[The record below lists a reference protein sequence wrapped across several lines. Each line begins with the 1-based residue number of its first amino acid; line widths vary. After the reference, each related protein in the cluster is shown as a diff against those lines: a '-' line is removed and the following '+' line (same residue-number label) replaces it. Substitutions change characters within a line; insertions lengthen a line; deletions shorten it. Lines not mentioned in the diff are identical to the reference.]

1 MADFAPRQNEPL
13 IHFLWKEKGANMKEN
28 VASTVVFILLL
39 FLNTNLLNG
48 QSPPGKPEIFKC
60 RSPEKETFT
69 CWWKPGADG
78 GLPTNYTLTYH
89 KEGEI
94 FTHECPDYKTGGPN
108 SCYFNKKH
116 TSIWTIYI
124 ITVNATNQMGSSS
137 SDPRYVDVTY
147 IVEPDP
153 PVNLTLELKQP
164 EDRKPY
170 LWIKWFPPTLV
181 DVRSG
186 WLTLQYEIRL
196 KPEKAAEWETHFAG
210 QQTQFKILS
219 LYPGQKYLV
228 QVHCKPDHGFWSE
241 WSPESSI
248 PIPNDFSMT
257 DATVWIFVAVLS
269 AVICLIMVWAVAL
282 KGYSMVTCILP
293 PVPGPKIKGFDT
305 HLLEK
310 GKSEELLSALGCQD
324 FPPTSDC
331 EDLLVEFLEVDDSG
345 DQQLLAAHSKEHPG
359 QGVKPTH
366 SDPDSDSG
374 RGSCDS
380 PSLLSEKCDEPQA
393 NPSKFHTPEGLE
405 KAEKPETNVTQPQGP
420 QSTSVE
426 GKMPC
431 LHASGSQSST
441 WSLLQPPGLH
451 YSRSSYHSVADVC
464 KLGLGT
470 AGAASTLLDKTDA
483 RALTPSQ
490 TIETGGEGKAAERG
504 ESESFRS
511 KTDQDAARLLPQDK
525 TPLTSAKPLEYV
537 EIHKVSKDGALAL
550 LPKQNEHS
558 GRAEKTSTPETSKEY
573 SKVSRV
579 MASNILVLVQDRR
592 AQNLAPFEEP
602 AKEAPPSLPQN
613 PAAVDLASFP
623 AAPSSCRLQLGG
635 LDYLHPTGF
644 MHPFQ

>member
-1 MADFAPRQNEPL
+1 
-13 IHFLWKEKGANMKEN
+13 MKEN

-39 FLNTNLLNG
+39 FLNTNLLN
-48 QSPPGKPEIFKC
+48 
-60 RSPEKETFT
+60 
-69 CWWKPGADG
+69 
-78 GLPTNYTLTYH
+78 
-89 KEGEI
+89 
-94 FTHECPDYKTGGPN
+94 
-108 SCYFNKKH
+108 
-116 TSIWTIYI
+116 
-124 ITVNATNQMGSSS
+124 
-137 SDPRYVDVTY
+137 
-147 IVEPDP
+147 VEPDP

-248 PIPNDFSMT
+248 QIPNDFSMK
-257 DATVWIFVAVLS
+257 DATVWIFVAILS

-324 FPPTSDC
+324 FPPASDC
-331 EDLLVEFLEVDDSG
+331 EDLLVEFLEVDDSE
-345 DQQLLAAHSKEHPG
+345 DQQLVPAHSKEHPG
-359 QGVKPTH
+359 QGVTPTH
-366 SDPDSDSG
+366 LDPDSDSG

-380 PSLLSEKCDEPQA
+380 PSLLSEKCDEPRA
-393 NPSKFHTPEGLE
+393 KPSKFHTPEGPG
-405 KAEKPETNVTQPQGP
+405 KAEEPETHVTQPQGP
-420 QSTSVE
+420 QSTDVE
-426 GKMPC
+426 GKIPPS
-431 LHASGSQSST
+431 HASGSQAST
-441 WSLLQPPGLH
+441 WPWLQPSSLH

-470 AGAASTLLDKTDA
+470 AGAASTLLDETDTH
-483 RALTPSQ
+483 ALKPSQ
-490 TIETGGEGKAAERG
+490 TIETGGEGKAAEHG

-511 KTDQDAARLLPQDK
+511 ETDQDAARLLPQDK

-550 LPKQNEHS
+550 LPKQNENS
-558 GRAEKTSTPETSKEY
+558 GRAEKTSTPETGKEY
-573 SKVSRV
+573 SKVSR
-579 MASNILVLVQDRR
+579 MMESNILVLVQDRR
-592 AQNLAPFEEP
+592 AQNLAPLEEP

-613 PAAVDLASFP
+613 PAEVDLASFP
-623 AAPSSCRLQLGG
+623 AAPSNCRLQLGG

-644 MHPFQ
+644 MHSFQ

>member
-1 MADFAPRQNEPL
+1 
-13 IHFLWKEKGANMKEN
+13 MKEN
-28 VASTVVFILLL
+28 AASTVVFILLL

-78 GLPTNYTLTYH
+78 RLPTNYTLTYR
-89 KEGEI
+89 KEGET
-94 FTHECPDYKTGGPN
+94 FSHECPDYKTGGPN

-147 IVEPDP
+147 I
-153 PVNLTLELKQP
+153 
-164 EDRKPY
+164 
-170 LWIKWFPPTLV
+170 
-181 DVRSG
+181 
-186 WLTLQYEIRL
+186 
-196 KPEKAAEWETHFAG
+196 
-210 QQTQFKILS
+210 
-219 LYPGQKYLV
+219 
-228 QVHCKPDHGFWSE
+228 
-241 WSPESSI
+241 
-248 PIPNDFSMT
+248 DFSMK
-257 DATVWIFVAVLS
+257 DATVWIFVAILS

-331 EDLLVEFLEVDDSG
+331 EDLLVEFLEVDDSEG
-345 DQQLLAAHSKEHPG
+345 QQLMPAHSKEHPG
-359 QGVKPTH
+359 QGVRPTH
-366 SDPDSDSG
+366 LDPDSDSG

-380 PSLLSEKCDEPQA
+380 PSLLSEKCDEPRA

-405 KAEKPETNVTQPQGP
+405 KAEKPETNITQPQDP

-426 GKMPC
+426 GKIPSF
-431 LHASGSQSST
+431 HASGSQPST
-441 WSLLQPPGLH
+441 WPLLQPPSLA
-451 YSRSSYHSVADVC
+451 YPRSSYHSVADVC

-470 AGAASTLLDKTDA
+470 AGAASTLLDKTDTHA
-483 RALTPSQ
+483 FKPSQ
-490 TIETGGEGKAAERG
+490 TIETGGEGKAAEQR

-511 KTDQDAARLLPQDK
+511 KTDQEAARLLPQDK
-525 TPLTSAKPLEYV
+525 TPSISAKPLEYV

-550 LPKQNEHS
+550 LPKPNENS
-558 GRAEKTSTPETSKEY
+558 GWTEKTSTPETSKEY

-579 MASNILVLVQDRR
+579 MDNNILVLVQDRR
-592 AQNLAPFEEP
+592 AQDLAPFEEP

-613 PAAVDLASFP
+613 PAEVDLASFP
-623 AAPSSCRLQLGG
+623 AAPSNCRLQLGG

-644 MHPFQ
+644 MHSFQ

>member
-1 MADFAPRQNEPL
+1 
-13 IHFLWKEKGANMKEN
+13 MKEN
-28 VASTVVFILLL
+28 VPSTVVFILLL
-39 FLNTNLLNG
+39 FLNISLLNG

-89 KEGEI
+89 KEGET

-153 PVNLTLELKQP
+153 PVNLTLELKKP
-164 EDRKPY
+164 EDQKPY
-170 LWIKWFPPTLV
+170 LWIKWLPPTLV

-196 KPEKAAEWETHFAG
+196 QPEKTAEWETHFAG

-228 QVHCKPDHGFWSE
+228 QVRCKPDHGFWSE

-248 PIPNDFSMT
+248 QIPNDFSMKDT
-257 DATVWIFVAVLS
+257 TMWIFVAILS
-269 AVICLIMVWAVAL
+269 AVVCLIMIWAVAL
-282 KGYSMVTCILP
+282 KGYSMVACILP

-331 EDLLVEFLEVDDSG
+331 EDLLVEFLEVDDSE
-345 DQQLLAAHSKEHPG
+345 DQQLMPAHSKEHPS
-359 QGVKPTH
+359 QGRKPTH
-366 SDPDSDSG
+366 LDPDSDSG

-380 PSLLSEKCDEPQA
+380 PSLLSEKCDEPRA
-393 NPSKFHTPEGLE
+393 NPPKFHTPEGIE
-405 KAEKPETNVTQPQGP
+405 KPGDPETNLPRPQDP

-426 GKMPC
+426 SKLPYF
-431 LHASGSQSST
+431 HADGSKSST
-441 WSLLQPPGLH
+441 WPLPQPPILH
-451 YSRSSYHSVADVC
+451 DPGSSYHNLADVGQ
-464 KLGLGT
+464 LVLGT
-470 AGAASTLLDKTDA
+470 AGATAALLEKTDRHA
-483 RALTPSQ
+483 FNPPKT
-490 TIETGGEGKAAERG
+490 TETGGEGRATEQR
-504 ESESFRS
+504 ESESFHS
-511 KTDQDAARLLPQDK
+511 KTDQGTVWLLPQDK
-525 TPLTSAKPLEYV
+525 GPFVSPKPMEYV

-550 LPKQNEHS
+550 LPKQQEN
-558 GRAEKTSTPETSKEY
+558 GDRPEKAGAPETSKEY
-573 SKVSRV
+573 AQVSRV
-579 MASNILVLVQDRR
+579 MDNHILVLVQDPR
-592 AQNLAPFEEP
+592 ARNVAPFEEP
-602 AKEAPPSLPQN
+602 TKETPPSRPQN
-613 PAAVDLASFP
+613 PAAKDLAGFTT
-623 AAPSSCRLQLGG
+623 APGHCRHPLGG
-635 LDYLHPTGF
+635 LDYLDPAGF
-644 MHPFQ
+644 MHSFQ

>member
-1 MADFAPRQNEPL
+1 
-13 IHFLWKEKGANMKEN
+13 MKEN

-48 QSPPGKPEIFKC
+48 QSSPGKPEIFKC

-89 KEGEI
+89 KEGET
-94 FTHECPDYKTGGPN
+94 FTHECPDYKTSGPN

-116 TSIWTIYI
+116 TSIWTIYV
-124 ITVNATNQMGSSS
+124 ITVNATNKMGSSS

-248 PIPNDFSMT
+248 QIPNDFSMK

-331 EDLLVEFLEVDDSG
+331 EDLLVEFLEVEEDTEG
-345 DQQLLAAHSKEHPG
+345 QQLMPAPSKGHPG
-359 QGVKPTH
+359 PGAKPTRL
-366 SDPDSDSG
+366 DPDSDSG

-380 PSLLSEKCDEPQA
+380 PSLLSEKCDEPRA
-393 NPSKFHTPEGLE
+393 NPSKFYSPEGLE
-405 KAEKPETNVTQPQGP
+405 KAEKAETNVTQAQGP
-420 QSTSVE
+420 LSTSVE
-426 GKMPC
+426 GKPPS
-431 LHASGSQSST
+431 LHASGSQPST
-441 WSLLQPPGLH
+441 WPLLQPPSPH

-470 AGAASTLLDKTDA
+470 AGAASTLLHKTDT
-483 RALTPSQ
+483 RALRPSQ
-490 TIETGGEGKAAERG
+490 TMGTGGEGKAAEQG

-511 KTDQDAARLLPQDK
+511 ETDQDAARPLPPDEA
-525 TPLTSAKPLEYV
+525 PLIAAKPLEYV
-537 EIHKVSKDGALAL
+537 EIHKVSQDGALAL
-550 LPKQNEHS
+550 LPKPNANS
-558 GRAEKTSTPETSKEY
+558 GPAEKTSTPEPSKEY

-579 MASNILVLVQDRR
+579 MDNNILVLVQDRG
-592 AQNLAPFEEP
+592 AHNLAPFEEP

-613 PAAVDLASFP
+613 PAEVDLASFP
-623 AAPSSCRLQLGG
+623 AAPSNCRLQLGG

-644 MHPFQ
+644 MHSFQ

>member
-1 MADFAPRQNEPL
+1 
-13 IHFLWKEKGANMKEN
+13 MKEN
-28 VASTVVFILLL
+28 VASTLVFILLL

-48 QSPPGKPEIFKC
+48 QSPPEKPEIFKC

-89 KEGEI
+89 KEGETV
-94 FTHECPDYKTGGPN
+94 THECPDYKTGGPN

-137 SDPRYVDVTY
+137 SEPRYVDVTY

-164 EDRKPY
+164 EDRKSY
-170 LWIKWFPPTLV
+170 LWMKWFPPTLV

-228 QVHCKPDHGFWSE
+228 QVRCKPDHGFWSE

-248 PIPNDFSMT
+248 QIPNDFST
-257 DATVWIFVAVLS
+257 KDTTVWIFVAVLS
-269 AVICLIMVWAVAL
+269 AVVCLIMVWAVAL

-331 EDLLVEFLEVDDSG
+331 EDLLVEFLEVDDSE
-345 DQQLLAAHSKEHPG
+345 DQQLMPAHSKEHPG
-359 QGVKPTH
+359 PGTKPTH
-366 SDPDSDSG
+366 LDPDSDSG

-380 PSLLSEKCDEPQA
+380 PSLLSEKCDEPRA
-393 NPSKFHTPEGLE
+393 PPPKFHPPEGM
-405 KAEKPETNVTQPQGP
+405 EKPENPGTNVTHTRDP

-426 GKMPC
+426 GKIPYF
-431 LHASGSQSST
+431 HADGSKSST
-441 WSLLQPPGLH
+441 WPFSQPPGMH
-451 YSRSSYHSVADVC
+451 NPRSSYHNLADVC
-464 KLGLGT
+464 KLALGT
-470 AGAASTLLDKTDA
+470 AGASATLWDKTDKY
-483 RALTPSQ
+483 ALKPSK
-490 TIETGGEGKAAERG
+490 TTEAGGEGKAAEPR
-504 ESESFRS
+504 ELESFHS
-511 KTDQDAARLLPQDK
+511 KTDQDVVWLLPQDK
-525 TPLTSAKPLEYV
+525 TPFISAKPLEYV
-537 EIHKVSKDGALAL
+537 EIHKISKDGALSL
-550 LPKQNEHS
+550 LPKQNENS
-558 GRAEKTSTPETSKEY
+558 NQADKAGAPETGKEY
-573 SKVSRV
+573 SKVSQV
-579 MASNILVLVQDRR
+579 MDDNILVLVQDPR
-592 AQNLAPFEEP
+592 AQNLALFEEP
-602 AKEAPPSLPQN
+602 AKEVPHSLPQN
-613 PAAVDLASFP
+613 AAEKDLAPFP
-623 AAPSSCRLQLGG
+623 VGPGHRRLQLGG
-635 LDYLHPTGF
+635 LDYLDPACFTHS
-644 MHPFQ
+644 FQ